1 MAYGKRKYNSYR
13 KRSFTMSDTKRREY
27 AQAMEKLDEEI
38 EKLDWSLSSKKDSCY
53 KWFDNYKVRL
63 SNHSADNKYH
73 DLEEGFLIVNIKAS
87 KLNFANI
94 IQNDLEKIL
103 KVIDEQD
110 LTQFRFI
117 NVTGTDGNIN
127 FFYKGFKTKKMTI
140 SLR

>member
-110 LTQFRFI
+110 LTQFRFV
-117 NVTGTDGNIN
+117 NVTGIDGNIN
-127 FFYKGFKTKKMTI
+127 FFYKGFKTKKMII

>member
-63 SNHSADNKYH
+63 SNHSADNQYH
-73 DLEEGFLIVNIKAS
+73 DLENGELIINIKAS

-103 KVIDEQD
+103 KVVDEQD

-117 NVTGTDGNIN
+117 NVTGVDGNVN

>member
-1 MAYGKRKYNSYR
+1 MAYRKRKYNSYR
-13 KRSFTMSDTKRREY
+13 KRSFVMSDTKRREY
-27 AQAMEKLDEEI
+27 AQSMEKLDEEI

-53 KWFDNYKVRL
+53 KWFDNYQVRL

-73 DLEEGFLIVNIKAS
+73 DLEEGFLIINIKAS

-103 KVIDEQD
+103 KVVDEQD

-117 NVTGTDGNIN
+117 NVTGVDGNVN

>member
-38 EKLDWSLSSKKDSCY
+38 EELDWSLSSKKDSCY

-94 IQNDLEKIL
+94 IKNDLEKIL
-103 KVIDEQD
+103 KVVDEQD

-117 NVTGTDGNIN
+117 NVTGIDGNIN

>member
-110 LTQFRFI
+110 LTQFRFV
-117 NVTGTDGNIN
+117 NVTGIDGNIN